1 MNLLEN
7 FLVVAIFTIWTCIIC
22 ILFAIVFL
30 YKKVQSITMSVN
42 NTNTNTNTNMHPVI
56 NDLFLPL
63 SDYGLEQGELFP
75 VLQFTE
81 VSGKVINLTERN
93 SRGLIIVFL
102 SVNCKICESVY
113 QGLKLFSERHPYYD
127 LTIFMESPTPEEVI
141 QKAKT
146 LQIKH
151 PIYHLTEADLTITR
165 TRKFPF
171 AYYISPEGIVMSKG
185 VINDGLRDLDILL
198 KIGAQVREA
207 S

>member
-1 MNLLEN
+1 MLVN
-7 FLVVAIFTIWTCIIC
+7 FLVVAIFTMWTCIIC
-22 ILFAIVFL
+22 MVFAIVFL
-30 YKKVQSITMSVN
+30 YKKVQRIAVSTNNANAYPVN
-42 NTNTNTNTNMHPVI
+42 

-75 VLQFTE
+75 VLHFTE
-81 VSGKVINLTERN
+81 VSGEVINLTERK
-93 SRGLIIVFL
+93 SRGLIVVYL

-113 QGLKLFSERHPYYD
+113 QGLKMFSEQHPYYY
-127 LTIFMESPTPEEVI
+127 LTIFMESPTQEEVI
-141 QKAKT
+141 QKAKV
-146 LQIKH
+146 LQIKD

-171 AYYISPEGIVMSKG
+171 AYYISPEGLILSKG